1 MLKRKTK
8 IKGHATG
15 IEQID
20 QSWSGLKDGDL
31 YYFCCTS
38 HVDKHNLLAKVIV
51 GLASREMSVVIF
63 TLDCSHRDMYKR
75 LIEVILNFDT
85 SLSGID
91 PSQRVFE
98 ANEKFGSYA
107 IWIQDAQT
115 LSYETLRDRLQSICY
130 LNKHAVEC
138 IIVDNI
144 LGMETNFQTPSKEMT
159 LEANL
164 YLMKMIAKEYKIPII
179 VSTSYDKIYLDKIF
193 ESNHIDKTMIVKT
206 TDDNID
212 DALCSLYSIITVP
225 KSDVAYNLFEY
236 VISVVVA

>member
-15 IEQID
+15 IEPID
-20 QSWSGLKDGDL
+20 QTWSGLKDGDL
-31 YYFCCTS
+31 YCFCCTS

-75 LIEVILNFDT
+75 LIEVIQNFDT
-85 SLSGID
+85 SLSGKD
-91 PSQRVFE
+91 PSQRAFE

-107 IWIQDAQT
+107 IWIEDTST
-115 LSYETLRDRLQSICY
+115 LSYDTMSDRLQTLCY
-130 LNKHAVEC
+130 LNKNAVEC
-138 IIVDNI
+138 IIIDNI
-144 LGMETNFQTPSKEMT
+144 LSMETDFHSPSKEMT

-164 YLMKMIAKEYKIPII
+164 YLLKMIAKEYNIPII
-179 VSTSYDKIYLDKIF
+179 VSTSYDKIYLDKIL
-193 ESNHIDKTMIVKT
+193 ESNHIDKKMIVKT

-212 DALCSLYSIITVP
+212 DALNSLYSTITVP
-225 KSDVAYNLFEY
+225 QSDFANNLFES
-236 VISVVVA
+236 VLSVVVA

>member
-31 YYFCCTS
+31 YCFCCTS

-75 LIEVILNFDT
+75 LIEVIQNFDT

-98 ANEKFGSYA
+98 ATNKFGSYA
-107 IWIQDAQT
+107 IWIEDTST
-115 LSYETLRDRLQSICY
+115 LSYDT
-130 LNKHAVEC
+130 
-138 IIVDNI
+138 
-144 LGMETNFQTPSKEMT
+144 
-159 LEANL
+159 
-164 YLMKMIAKEYKIPII
+164 
-179 VSTSYDKIYLDKIF
+179 
-193 ESNHIDKTMIVKT
+193 
-206 TDDNID
+206 
-212 DALCSLYSIITVP
+212 
-225 KSDVAYNLFEY
+225 
-236 VISVVVA
+236 

>member
-20 QSWSGLKDGDL
+20 QTWSGLKDGDL
-31 YYFCCTS
+31 YCFCCTS

-75 LIEVILNFDT
+75 LIEVIQNFDT
-85 SLSGID
+85 SLSAKD
-91 PSQRVFE
+91 PAQRVFE
-98 ANEKFGSYA
+98 ATEKFGSYA
-107 IWIQDAQT
+107 IWIQDVPSLSYAT
-115 LSYETLRDRLQSICY
+115 LSDRLQSLSY

-138 IIVDNI
+138 VIVDNI
-144 LGMETNFQTPSKEMT
+144 LEMETTFQTPSKEME

-164 YLMKMIAKEYKIPII
+164 YLMKMIAKEYRIPII
-179 VSTSYDKIYLDKIF
+179 VSMSYDKIYLDRIL
-193 ESNHIDKTMIVKT
+193 ESDHIDKTMIVKT
-206 TDDNID
+206 SDDNID
-212 DALCSLYSIITVP
+212 GALNSLYSTITVP
-225 KSDVAYNLFEY
+225 KSDFANNLFES
-236 VISVVVA
+236 VLSVVVA

>member
-20 QSWSGLKDGDL
+20 QTWSGLKDGDL
-31 YYFCCTS
+31 YCFCCTS

-75 LIEVILNFDT
+75 LIEVIQNFDT
-85 SLSGID
+85 SLSGKD
-91 PSQRVFE
+91 PSQRVFD
-98 ANEKFGSYA
+98 ATNKFGSYA
-107 IWIQDAQT
+107 IWIQDTQT
-115 LSYETLRDRLQSICY
+115 LSYETLRDRLQSLCY

-179 VSTSYDKIYLDKIF
+179 VSTSYDKIYLDRIL
-193 ESNHIDKTMIVKT
+193 ESNHIDKTMIFKT

-212 DALCSLYSIITVP
+212 DALNSLYSTITVP
-225 KSDVAYNLFEY
+225 QNDFAKNLFES
-236 VISVVVA
+236 VLSVVVA